1 MDTNTKNTL
10 YKVGLILVIIAGV
23 MWCFTIIGLLIGIPM
38 ILMGLRQLKDDYSV
52 PFFDSIDEK
61 TSKIIMLVFG
71 FFAFIIGG
79 LLMLPKFLEANDGEK
94 KTSSNTKNNSKSEAK
109 DKKDKDAKS
118 KDTNK
123 TSNSDKEKS
132 NDAANASKPS
142 DKEEK

>member
-10 YKVGLILVIIAGV
+10 YKVGLILVIVAGV

-52 PFFDSIDEK
+52 PFFDSVDEK

-79 LLMLPKFLEANDGEK
+79 LFMLPKFLEANSNAEA
-94 KTSSNTKNNSKSEAK
+94 TSSNTKKDSKPEEEAK
-109 DKKDKDAKS
+109 
-118 KDTNK
+118 
-123 TSNSDKEKS
+123 
-132 NDAANASKPS
+132 
-142 DKEEK
+142 KEETEEEAKKEETEEEAEPSSEEEK